1 MSKTLVSFAFILS
14 VSGFIQGCAGVV
26 VGGAAVTA
34 SAAHDRRTMGVYV
47 EDQTIEFKAAQRLAD
62 DAEIDQQCRIN
73 VTSYNMV
80 VLLTGQAADQALRE
94 RAEQR
99 VSGVERVRR
108 VVNEVEIGSPASL
121 GELTRDSALTTEIK
135 FRLAQIDIPD
145 FDPLRVKVIT
155 ERGVVFLM
163 GLLTREEAQA
173 VTDLVRQVS
182 GLRRVVKVFEY
193 IDH

>member
-1 MSKTLVSFAFILS
+1 
-14 VSGFIQGCAGVV
+14 
-26 VGGAAVTA
+26 
-34 SAAHDRRTMGVYV
+34 
-47 EDQTIEFKAAQRLAD
+47 
-62 DAEIDQQCRIN
+62 
-73 VTSYNMV
+73 MV